1 MISRRMR
8 AGSILVA
15 LSYALSAFA
24 AYAILNARPDMATRT
39 GRHLVAGALAIISLS
54 GVEILIALFPL
65 RRGEVWAFWAVL
77 LPLISLAVPVMLLDV
92 THVSSGH
99 LLVTLA
105 PFVAGLVLAIC
116 GLVLTRRS
124 RTRDGSL

>member
-1 MISRRMR
+1 M
-8 AGSILVA
+8 A

-24 AYAILNARPDMATRT
+24 AYAILNTRPDLATQA
-39 GRHLVAGALAIISLS
+39 GRHLVAGALAIVSLS

-65 RRGEVWAFWAVL
+65 RRGEVWAFWAAL
-77 LPLISLAVPVMLLDV
+77 LPLVSLAVPVMLVDV
-92 THVSSGH
+92 KHVSSGH

-116 GLVLTRRS
+116 GLVLTRR
-124 RTRDGSL
+124 RPDP